1 MKASDR
7 GIIVGIGVIVLAVL
21 FYMAVLGPKRN
32 QASELGSKID
42 SLNSSISQQRQVA
55 SFGEEARRSFP
66 RYYGRLVVLG
76 KAVPAAADTSSML
89 VQLNSTADRAG
100 VEFRGITLSQGAT
113 GSGSSTASPS
123 PAPTSSSST
132 SSSSTSSSST
142 SASGST
148 GTSTTSAPA
157 SSAPSS
163 SSTTAQ
169 SAPASSTGAA
179 VPATE
184 ADAASQPIGAVVG
197 PGGYSTM
204 PYDLTFKGGFF
215 DVSNF
220 IGGLDSLV
228 KPRGSGV
235 QVAANG
241 RLFTVNGFTL
251 SIGAGGPEHLD
262 ANFLVTSYV
271 SPQDQGLTAGAS
283 PQGPAPAVPGE
294 AQAVPASATVAQ

>member
-132 SSSSTSSSST
+132 SAT
-142 SASGST
+142 GST

-163 SSTTAQ
+163 SSTPAQ

-215 DVSNF
+215 AVSNF

-241 RLFTVNGFTL
+241 RLFTVNGFAL

-271 SPQDQGLTAGAS
+271 TPQDQGLTAGAS

>member
-132 SSSSTSSSST
+132 SSSSTSAT
-142 SASGST
+142 GST

-163 SSTTAQ
+163 SSTTAP

-283 PQGPAPAVPGE
+283 PQGPAPAGPGE

>member
-7 GIIVGIGVIVLAVL
+7 GIIVGIGVVVLAVL
-21 FYMAVLGPKRN
+21 FYTTVLGPKRN

-42 SLNSSISQQRQVA
+42 SLNSSISEQQQVA
-55 SFGEEARRSFP
+55 SFGEAARRSFP

-76 KAVPAAADTSSML
+76 KAVPAGADTSSML

-100 VEFRGITLSQGAT
+100 VDFRGIALSQGAT
-113 GSGSSTASPS
+113 GSGTSTASPS
-123 PAPTSSSST
+123 PSAPTSST
-132 SSSSTSSSST
+132 GAT
-142 SASGST
+142 GST
-148 GTSTTSAPA
+148 GTSATSAPT
-157 SSAPSS
+157 SSAPPS
-163 SSTTAQ
+163 SSTA
-169 SAPASSTGAA
+169 APASSTGAA

-204 PYDLTFKGGFF
+204 PYDLTFTGGFF
-215 DVSNF
+215 DVANF

-228 KPRGSGV
+228 EPRGSGE

-251 SIGAGGPEHLD
+251 TIGAAGPEHLD
-262 ANFLVTSYV
+262 AKFLVTSYV
-271 SPQDQGLTAGAS
+271 TPQEQGLTAGAS

-294 AQAVPASATVAQ
+294 AQPVPASATVAQ

>member
-113 GSGSSTASPS
+113 GSGSSTTSPS

-132 SSSSTSSSST
+132 SSSSTSAT
-142 SASGST
+142 GST
-148 GTSTTSAPA
+148 GTATTSAPA

-163 SSTTAQ
+163 SSTTAP